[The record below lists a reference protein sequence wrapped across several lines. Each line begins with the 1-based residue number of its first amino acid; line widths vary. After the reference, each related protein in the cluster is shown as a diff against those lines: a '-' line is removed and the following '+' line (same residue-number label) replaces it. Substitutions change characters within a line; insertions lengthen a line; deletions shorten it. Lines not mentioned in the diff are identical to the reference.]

1 MLSSDLDSEDERDRA
16 TLDNLLSSLIGEL
29 DRNVARV
36 VERSPSSEEQLI
48 VMRLLSIMMSRI
60 KSSAKASGPS
70 DPTCQNYCSTS
81 AAVALH
87 ASGIVDHCLQ
97 VGLRLM
103 FDLSGS
109 VEEYEVMI

>member
-16 TLDNLLSSLIGEL
+16 TLDSLLSSMVGEL
-29 DRNVARV
+29 DRDVAKV
-36 VERSPSSEEQLI
+36 VERSPASEEQLI

-60 KSSAKASGPS
+60 KGCGKGSTAGEAGPG
-70 DPTCQNYCSTS
+70 PNYCSTS

-97 VGLRLM
+97 VRSPAT
-103 FDLSGS
+103 FY
-109 VEEYEVMI
+109 VAA